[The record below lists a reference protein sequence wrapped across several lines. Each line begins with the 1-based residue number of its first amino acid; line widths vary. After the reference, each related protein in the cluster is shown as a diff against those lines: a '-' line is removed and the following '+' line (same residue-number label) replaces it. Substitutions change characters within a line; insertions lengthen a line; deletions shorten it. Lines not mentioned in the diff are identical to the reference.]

1 MKPCSLFLFLLL
13 SLALGACKKEVPQ
26 PNQPTVGVPE
36 KFADLTVANDFTWGT
51 SRRFTLQFEGYAAP
65 VNVQRSLKVF
75 LPNSSASIYTA
86 NFSITSNAAI
96 QLEVPKEVSELV
108 IQYGAITKRLP
119 ISSNMVFSPKPEF
132 E

>member
-1 MKPCSLFLFLLL
+1 MKPNSLLLLLFL
-13 SLALGACKKEVPQ
+13 SLVLGACKKEVPQ
-26 PNQPTVGVPE
+26 PNQPSVGVPE
-36 KFADLTVANDFTWGT
+36 KFADLTVANDFTWGI
-51 SRRFTLQFEGYAAP
+51 SRRLTLQFEGYQAP

-75 LPNSSASIYTA
+75 LPTSGVSIYTA
-86 NFSITSNAAI
+86 NFNITSNASI
-96 QLEVPKEVSELV
+96 QLEVPTEVSELV

>member
-1 MKPCSLFLFLLL
+1 MKPHSLLLLFLL

-26 PNQPTVGVPE
+26 PNQPAVGVPE
-36 KFADLTVANDFTWGT
+36 KFADLTVANDFTWGN
-51 SRRFTLQFEGYAAP
+51 SRRVTVQFEGYAAP
-65 VNVQRSLKVF
+65 VNVQRRLNVY
-75 LPNSSASIYTA
+75 LPNSGVSIYTA
-86 NFSITSNAAI
+86 NFTITTTAI
-96 QLEVPKEVSELV
+96 IHVEVPMEVSELV